1 MNNSIEALLQQT
13 ADAHIGCM
21 QQTSTIEAIVS
32 LLINTFRQGKKL
44 LLFGNG
50 GSAAQ
55 AQHLVAEF
63 INRMIFDRAALSAI
77 ALNTDTS
84 IITCIANDCDYS
96 QIFSRQIEAL
106 GQAGDVAWGLSTSGN
121 SPNIL
126 LAMGTA
132 RKQGL
137 STIGFTGGKGKKLA
151 SVVDHCLM
159 VPHDVTPRIQ
169 EVHITVGH
177 IICELVEKELF
188 GK

>member
-1 MNNSIEALLQQT
+1 MNHSIEELLQQ
-13 ADAHIGCM
+13 AAKAHTGSI
-21 QQTSTIEAIVS
+21 QQASTIEAIVT
-32 LLINTFRQGKKL
+32 LLIDTFRQGNKL

-63 INRMIFDRAALSAI
+63 INRMLFDRAALPAI

-84 IITCIANDCDYS
+84 IMTCIANDCDYS
-96 QIFSRQIEAL
+96 HIFSRQLEAL

-137 STIGFTGGKGKKLA
+137 ATIGFTGSQGKKLA

-159 VPHDVTPRIQ
+159 VPHAVTPRIQ

-188 GK
+188 PK